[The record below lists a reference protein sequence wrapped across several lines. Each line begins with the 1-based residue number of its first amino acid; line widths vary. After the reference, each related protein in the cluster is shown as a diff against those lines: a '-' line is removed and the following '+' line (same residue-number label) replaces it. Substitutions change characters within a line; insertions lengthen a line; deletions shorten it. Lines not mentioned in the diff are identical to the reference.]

1 MLFKALWA
9 LCNMQAVSQVV
20 MGSGWT
26 INGKGEAVEIIIPP
40 LILTQLRLGAVKG
53 NGGTRRGGGEV
64 GKNSEVIYTHSEVK
78 EN

>member
-1 MLFKALWA
+1 
-9 LCNMQAVSQVV
+9 MQAVSQVV

-26 INGKGEAVEIIIPP
+26 INGKGEADEVIIPP